1 MLYVKNVLMFLS
13 QLFLLWAIYQLS
25 SFIVGILH
33 LPIPASVLGM
43 ILLYIF
49 LSSGI
54 IQIRYIEKSTS
65 FLIRHLALF
74 FVPFA
79 VGLMN
84 YAGLIKTSGMQ
95 LLLMIA
101 GSTIIGLLIT
111 AGLTQSLSRR
121 EKERTH
127 HEQSHSHSL

>member
-1 MLYVKNVLMFLS
+1 MKNVLVFLT
-13 QLFLLWAIYQLS
+13 QLFLLWFIYQFA
-25 SFIVGILH
+25 SFIAGALH
-33 LPIPASVLGM
+33 LRIPASVLGM
-43 ILLYIF
+43 IFLYIL
-49 LSSGI
+49 LSSGMVKM
-54 IQIRYIEKSTS
+54 RLIEKGAN
-65 FLIRHLALF
+65 FLIKHLALF

-84 YAGLIKTSGMQ
+84 YTGLIKASGVQ

-111 AGLTQSLSRR
+111 AGITQSLTRR

-127 HEQSHSHSL
+127 HERSHSHSH

>member
-1 MLYVKNVLMFLS
+1 MR
-13 QLFLLWAIYQLS
+13 
-25 SFIVGILH
+25 
-33 LPIPASVLGM
+33 IPASVLGM
-43 ILLYIF
+43 IFLYIL
-49 LSSGI
+49 LSSGMVKM
-54 IQIRYIEKSTS
+54 RLIEKGAN
-65 FLIRHLALF
+65 FLIKHLALF

-84 YAGLIKTSGMQ
+84 YTGLIKASGVQ

-111 AGLTQSLSRR
+111 AGITQSLTRR

-127 HEQSHSHSL
+127 HERSHSHSI

>member
-1 MLYVKNVLMFLS
+1 MKNVLLFLI
-13 QLFLLWAIYQLS
+13 QIFLLWAIYQFS
-25 SFIVGILH
+25 SFIVGNLDF
-33 LPIPASVLGM
+33 PIPASVLGM
-43 ILLYIF
+43 ILLYIL

-54 IQIRYIEKSTS
+54 IQIRYIEKSAS

-84 YAGLIKTSGMQ
+84 YAGLIKTTGMQ

-127 HEQSHSHSL
+127 HEQSHSHSH

>member
-1 MLYVKNVLMFLS
+1 MLYVENVLMFLS

-43 ILLYIF
+43 ILLYIL

-54 IQIRYIEKSTS
+54 IQIRYIEKSAS

-84 YAGLIKTSGMQ
+84 YAGFIKTSGMQ

-127 HEQSHSHSL
+127 HEQSHSHSH

>member
-1 MLYVKNVLMFLS
+1 MKNVLLFLI
-13 QLFLLWAIYQLS
+13 QIFLLWAIYQFS
-25 SFIVGILH
+25 SFIVGNLDF
-33 LPIPASVLGM
+33 PIPASVLGM
-43 ILLYIF
+43 ILLYIL

-54 IQIRYIEKSTS
+54 IQIRYIEKSAS

-84 YAGLIKTSGMQ
+84 YAGLIKTTGMQ

-111 AGLTQSLSRR
+111 AVLTQSLSRR

-127 HEQSHSHSL
+127 HEQSHSHSH

>member
-54 IQIRYIEKSTS
+54 IQIRYIEKSAS

-127 HEQSHSHSL
+127 HEQSHSHSH

>member
-1 MLYVKNVLMFLS
+1 MLFVKNVLLFLS
-13 QLFLLWAIYQLS
+13 QLFLLWAIYQIS

-43 ILLYIF
+43 ILLYIL

-54 IQIRYIEKSTS
+54 IQIQHIEKGAS

-127 HEQSHSHSL
+127 HEQSHSHSH